1 VTANRS
7 WHELYAAAML
17 ELDLATLQ
25 GRIEIAQAAIQR
37 AMKGLGSARECA
49 TEELREMSAALGN
62 LQALQRVTLGGS
74 KGTGPEPASDLGV
87 SYATHVPQG
96 INPGL
101 AQTAAGGNGSASSRE
116 SHERSKQAGIPERQ
130 SCEP

>member
-1 VTANRS
+1 
-7 WHELYAAAML
+7 ML

-25 GRIEIAQAAIQR
+25 GRIEVAQAAIRQ
-37 AMKGLGSARECA
+37 AMRGLGSARECD
-49 TEELREMSAALGN
+49 TEELREMSAAMGN

-74 KGTGPEPASDLGV
+74 KPTRPEPASDLGV

-96 INPGL
+96 ISPCL
-101 AQTAAGGNGSASSRE
+101 AQTAVGGDGSASSRE
-116 SHERSKQAGIPERQ
+116 SHERSKQVGIPERQ